1 MSADP
6 EQGTGWVL
14 FAGTMVA
21 IAGVLNVIY
30 GIAAID
36 QSQFFTANAHYVIT
50 NLKTWGWVVT
60 IVGVLQLIAS
70 VSIWNRHEFGRW
82 VGVISASLNMILM
95 LLWLP
100 GSPFLALAVFGIDI
114 LVIYGLLAYG
124 GRQEA

>member
-1 MSADP
+1 MNAEAESGA
-6 EQGTGWVL
+6 GWVL

-36 QSQFFTANAHYVIT
+36 QSQFFTANAHYVVT
-50 NLKTWGWVVT
+50 NLKTWGWIVT
-60 IVGVLQLIAS
+60 IVGLVQLIAS
-70 VSIWNRHEFGRW
+70 VSIWNRREFGRW
-82 VGVISASLNMILM
+82 IGVISASLNMILM

-114 LVIYGLLAYG
+114 LVIYGLLTYG
-124 GRQEA
+124 GRRQA

>member
-6 EQGTGWVL
+6 EQGTGWIL
-14 FAGTMVA
+14 FAGTMIA

-36 QSQFFTANAHYVIT
+36 KSQFFTANAHYVIT